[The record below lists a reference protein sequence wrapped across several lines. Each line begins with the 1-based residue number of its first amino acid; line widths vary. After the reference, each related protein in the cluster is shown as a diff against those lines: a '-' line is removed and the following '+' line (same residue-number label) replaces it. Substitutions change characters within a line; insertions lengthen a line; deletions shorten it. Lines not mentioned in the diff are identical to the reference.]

1 MAMGPAKGQAATLQI
16 EMVCLDELVPADD
29 RLRRLDELVDWR
41 FVRAEAAPYYAGDV
55 GRPSIDPIV
64 LVKLMLVGALE
75 GIGSMRE
82 LLRVASMRVDL
93 RRFLG
98 YGFTERLPVHQTI
111 SHAQTRRFVDAGLFE
126 RLFLRSVAL
135 CKTHGLIDGSHL
147 SVDGFHVEANAALAS
162 LRASLEPVVDVD
174 DAAAM
179 ADEMVP
185 PATASTREPDADG
198 DAGAGTGPRARL
210 VLAEPRSGPTPR
222 RHSSNATTVSR
233 TDPDAKLRGK
243 PGQRP
248 HLVYRGQIAVDP
260 KARCIV
266 ACRGETADGH
276 EGDALAPLIQRARFV
291 CPELESVGADQ
302 GFAGEQV
309 WKDVAALGVIAYV
322 PPQRT
327 MLPAAGEPPKTDA
340 KREALA
346 ARQRCKTPAGIWAH
360 IRRMCDAEGG
370 VAELKNEHGMD
381 RARCRGTDLFHVQ
394 LLLGCTALNV
404 KRLVGRGEAASGQA
418 ASPANAQQAPE
429 EGAVEASGADHAPH
443 EDLTRDLAAR
453 IAIILAARPTWTITL
468 SMN

>member
-16 EMVCLDELVPADD
+16 EMVCLDELVPAGD
-29 RLRRLDELVDWR
+29 RLRRLDELVDWG
-41 FVRAEAAPYYAGDV
+41 FVRAEAAPYYAADL

-75 GIGSMRE
+75 GIDSMRE
-82 LLRVASMRVDL
+82 LLRVASMRVDI

-98 YGFTERLPVHQTI
+98 YGFGERLPVHQTI
-111 SHAQTRRFVDAGLFE
+111 SHAQTRRFVDAKLFE

-135 CKTHGLIDGSHL
+135 CKQHGLIDGTHL
-147 SVDGFHVEANAALAS
+147 SVDGFHVEADAALAS
-162 LRASLEPVVDVD
+162 LRASLAPVD
-174 DAAAM
+174 D
-179 ADEMVP
+179 D
-185 PATASTREPDADG
+185 DG
-198 DAGAGTGPRARL
+198 GIPAGTPGACGQAPASDGGGRGDGSAETSRPQLTL
-210 VLAEPRSGPTPR
+210 VEARSGPTPKR
-222 RHSSNATTVSR
+222 RSSNATSSSR

-248 HLVYRGQIAVDP
+248 HLVHRAQIAVDP
-260 KARCIV
+260 KARCVV
-266 ACRGETADGH
+266 ACLGETADGH
-276 EGDALAPLIQRARFV
+276 EGDALAPIIQRARFA

-309 WKDVAALGVIAYV
+309 WKDVAGLGVIAYV

-327 MLPAAGEPPKTDA
+327 MLPPAGEQPKTDA

-346 ARQRCKTPAGIWAH
+346 ARARCKTPAGIWAH

-381 RARCRGTDLFHVQ
+381 RARCRGTSLFHVQ

-404 KRLVGRGEAASGQA
+404 KRLASRGEAASGKAAGPAKAQA
-418 ASPANAQQAPE
+418 AAD
-429 EGAVEASGADHAPH
+429 EGATEASAG
-443 EDLTRDLAAR
+443 DLAAR
-453 IAIILAARPTWTITL
+453 GDLARDLTPWRSIVRAARATSTITL